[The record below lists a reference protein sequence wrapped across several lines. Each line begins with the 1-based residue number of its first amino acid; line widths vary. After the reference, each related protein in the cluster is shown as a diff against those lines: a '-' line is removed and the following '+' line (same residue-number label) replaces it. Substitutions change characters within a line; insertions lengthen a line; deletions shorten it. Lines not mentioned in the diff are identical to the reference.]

1 MREHARKSKGIFRLF
16 LNATG
21 TDRIRSLA
29 DLEDFQDEETAMC
42 MMKNSGE
49 KEACEVANNL
59 AALDGRVTKVE
70 ERMNKIEGSLN
81 DGFKSLS
88 VSISNLGHDVGSRV
102 NLIEKKV
109 VDEKQEG
116 GKSFRKWLDWIVKLL
131 IIGCGTAMGVT
142 AWKLIFG
149 N

>member
-1 MREHARKSKGIFRLF
+1 
-16 LNATG
+16 
-21 TDRIRSLA
+21 
-29 DLEDFQDEETAMC
+29 MC
-42 MMKNSGE
+42 MMKNSSE
-49 KEACEVANNL
+49 KEACEVAKNL

-70 ERMNKIEGSLN
+70 ERMNKMEGSLN

-88 VSISNLGHDVGSRV
+88 VSISNLGHDVGNRV

-109 VDEKQEG
+109 VDEKQEW

-131 IIGCGTAMGVT
+131 ILGCGTAMGVT

>member
-1 MREHARKSKGIFRLF
+1 
-16 LNATG
+16 
-21 TDRIRSLA
+21 
-29 DLEDFQDEETAMC
+29 MC
-42 MMKNSGE
+42 MMKNSSE

-109 VDEKQEG
+109 VDEKQEWG
-116 GKSFRKWLDWIVKLL
+116 RSFRKWLDWIVKLL
-131 IIGCGTAMGVT
+131 ILGCGTAMGVT
-142 AWKLIFG
+142 TWKLIFE

>member
-1 MREHARKSKGIFRLF
+1 
-16 LNATG
+16 
-21 TDRIRSLA
+21 
-29 DLEDFQDEETAMC
+29 MC

-88 VSISNLGHDVGSRV
+88 VSIGNLGHDVGDRV

-109 VDEKQEG
+109 VDEKQEW

-131 IIGCGTAMGVT
+131 IVGCGTAMGVT

>member
-1 MREHARKSKGIFRLF
+1 
-16 LNATG
+16 
-21 TDRIRSLA
+21 
-29 DLEDFQDEETAMC
+29 MC

-49 KEACEVANNL
+49 KEACEVAKSL

-70 ERMNKIEGSLN
+70 ERMNKMEGSLN

-88 VSISNLGHDVGSRV
+88 VSISNLGHDVGTRV

-109 VDEKQEG
+109 VDEKQEWG
-116 GKSFRKWLDWIVKLL
+116 RSFRKWLDWIVKLL
-131 IIGCGTAMGVT
+131 ILGCGTALGVT
-142 AWKLIFG
+142 AWKPIFG

>member
-1 MREHARKSKGIFRLF
+1 
-16 LNATG
+16 
-21 TDRIRSLA
+21 
-29 DLEDFQDEETAMC
+29 MC

-109 VDEKQEG
+109 VDEKQEWG
-116 GKSFRKWLDWIVKLL
+116 RSFRKWLDWIVKLL
-131 IIGCGTAMGVT
+131 IVGCGMAMGVT
-142 AWKLIFG
+142 TWKFVFG

>member
-1 MREHARKSKGIFRLF
+1 
-16 LNATG
+16 
-21 TDRIRSLA
+21 
-29 DLEDFQDEETAMC
+29 MC

-49 KEACEVANNL
+49 KEACEVAKSL

-88 VSISNLGHDVGSRV
+88 VSISNLGHDVGTRV

-109 VDEKQEG
+109 VDEKQEW

-131 IIGCGTAMGVT
+131 ILGCGTAMGVT

>member
-1 MREHARKSKGIFRLF
+1 
-16 LNATG
+16 
-21 TDRIRSLA
+21 
-29 DLEDFQDEETAMC
+29 MC

-70 ERMNKIEGSLN
+70 ERMNKMEASLN

-88 VSISNLGHDVGSRV
+88 ISIGNLGHDVGSRV

-109 VDEKQEG
+109 VDEKQEWG
-116 GKSFRKWLDWIVKLL
+116 RSFRKWLDWIVKLL
-131 IIGCGTAMGVT
+131 IVGCGTAMGVT

>member
-1 MREHARKSKGIFRLF
+1 
-16 LNATG
+16 
-21 TDRIRSLA
+21 
-29 DLEDFQDEETAMC
+29 MC

-70 ERMNKIEGSLN
+70 ERMNKMEGSLN

-88 VSISNLGHDVGSRV
+88 VSISNLGHDVGTRV

-109 VDEKQEG
+109 VDEKQEW

>member
-1 MREHARKSKGIFRLF
+1 
-16 LNATG
+16 
-21 TDRIRSLA
+21 
-29 DLEDFQDEETAMC
+29 MC

-88 VSISNLGHDVGSRV
+88 VSISNLGHDVGNRV

-109 VDEKQEG
+109 VDEKQEWG
-116 GKSFRKWLDWIVKLL
+116 RSFRKWLDWIVKLL
-131 IIGCGTAMGVT
+131 IIGCGMAMGVT
-142 AWKLIFG
+142 TWKLIFG

>member
-1 MREHARKSKGIFRLF
+1 
-16 LNATG
+16 
-21 TDRIRSLA
+21 
-29 DLEDFQDEETAMC
+29 MC

-70 ERMNKIEGSLN
+70 ERMNKMEASLN

-88 VSISNLGHDVGSRV
+88 ISIGNLGHDVGSRV

-109 VDEKQEG
+109 VDEKQEWG
-116 GKSFRKWLDWIVKLL
+116 RSFRKWLDWIVKLL
-131 IIGCGTAMGVT
+131 IVGCGTAMGVT

-149 N
+149 C

>member
-1 MREHARKSKGIFRLF
+1 
-16 LNATG
+16 
-21 TDRIRSLA
+21 
-29 DLEDFQDEETAMC
+29 MC

-70 ERMNKIEGSLN
+70 ERMNKMEASLN

-88 VSISNLGHDVGSRV
+88 VSIDNLGHDVGSRV

-109 VDEKQEG
+109 VDEKQEWG
-116 GKSFRKWLDWIVKLL
+116 RSFRKWLDWIVKLL
-131 IIGCGTAMGVT
+131 IVGCGMAMGIT
-142 AWKLIFG
+142 TWKLVLG
-149 N
+149 T

>member
-1 MREHARKSKGIFRLF
+1 
-16 LNATG
+16 
-21 TDRIRSLA
+21 
-29 DLEDFQDEETAMC
+29 MC

-49 KEACEVANNL
+49 KEACEVAKNL

-88 VSISNLGHDVGSRV
+88 ISIGNLGHDVGNRV

-109 VDEKQEG
+109 VDEKQEW

-131 IIGCGTAMGVT
+131 IVGCGMAMGVT
-142 AWKLIFG
+142 TWKLVFG

>member
-1 MREHARKSKGIFRLF
+1 
-16 LNATG
+16 
-21 TDRIRSLA
+21 
-29 DLEDFQDEETAMC
+29 MC

-49 KEACEVANNL
+49 KEACEVARNL

-109 VDEKQEG
+109 VDEKQEWG
-116 GKSFRKWLDWIVKLL
+116 RSFRKWLDWIVKLL
-131 IIGCGTAMGVT
+131 IIGCGMAMGVT
-142 AWKLIFG
+142 TWKLIFG
-149 N
+149 G

>member
-1 MREHARKSKGIFRLF
+1 
-16 LNATG
+16 
-21 TDRIRSLA
+21 
-29 DLEDFQDEETAMC
+29 MC

-49 KEACEVANNL
+49 KEACEVAKNL

-70 ERMNKIEGSLN
+70 ERMNKMEGSLN

-88 VSISNLGHDVGSRV
+88 VSISNLGHDVGNRV

-109 VDEKQEG
+109 VDEKQEW

-131 IIGCGTAMGVT
+131 IVGCGTAMGIT

>member
-1 MREHARKSKGIFRLF
+1 
-16 LNATG
+16 
-21 TDRIRSLA
+21 
-29 DLEDFQDEETAMC
+29 MC

-70 ERMNKIEGSLN
+70 ERMNKMESSLN

-109 VDEKQEG
+109 VDEKQEW

-131 IIGCGTAMGVT
+131 IVGCGMAMGIT
-142 AWKLIFG
+142 TWKLIFG

>member
-1 MREHARKSKGIFRLF
+1 
-16 LNATG
+16 
-21 TDRIRSLA
+21 
-29 DLEDFQDEETAMC
+29 MC

-70 ERMNKIEGSLN
+70 ERMNKMESSLN

-88 VSISNLGHDVGSRV
+88 VSIGNLGHDVGSRV

-109 VDEKQEG
+109 VDEKQEWG
-116 GKSFRKWLDWIVKLL
+116 RSFRKWLDWIVKLL

>member
-1 MREHARKSKGIFRLF
+1 
-16 LNATG
+16 
-21 TDRIRSLA
+21 
-29 DLEDFQDEETAMC
+29 

-70 ERMNKIEGSLN
+70 ERMNKMEGSLN

-109 VDEKQEG
+109 VDEKQEWG
-116 GKSFRKWLDWIVKLL
+116 RSFRKWLDWIVKLL
-131 IIGCGTAMGVT
+131 ILGCGTAMGVT

>member
-1 MREHARKSKGIFRLF
+1 
-16 LNATG
+16 
-21 TDRIRSLA
+21 
-29 DLEDFQDEETAMC
+29 MC

-88 VSISNLGHDVGSRV
+88 VSIGNLGHDVGSRV

-109 VDEKQEG
+109 VDEKQEW

-131 IIGCGTAMGVT
+131 ILGCGTAMGVT

>member
-1 MREHARKSKGIFRLF
+1 
-16 LNATG
+16 
-21 TDRIRSLA
+21 
-29 DLEDFQDEETAMC
+29 MC

-59 AALDGRVTKVE
+59 AALDGRVTKIE
-70 ERMNKIEGSLN
+70 TRMNKMEASLN

-88 VSISNLGHDVGSRV
+88 ISIGNLGHDVGNRV

-109 VDEKQEG
+109 VDEKQEWG
-116 GKSFRKWLDWIVKLL
+116 RSFRKWLDWIVKLL
-131 IIGCGTAMGVT
+131 IVGCGTAMGIT

>member
-1 MREHARKSKGIFRLF
+1 
-16 LNATG
+16 
-21 TDRIRSLA
+21 
-29 DLEDFQDEETAMC
+29 MC

-109 VDEKQEG
+109 VDEKQEW

-131 IIGCGTAMGVT
+131 IIGCGAAMGMT
-142 AWKLIFG
+142 AWKFIFG

>member
-1 MREHARKSKGIFRLF
+1 
-16 LNATG
+16 
-21 TDRIRSLA
+21 
-29 DLEDFQDEETAMC
+29 MC

-70 ERMNKIEGSLN
+70 ERMNKMEGSLN

-88 VSISNLGHDVGSRV
+88 VSISNLGHDVGNRV

-109 VDEKQEG
+109 VDEKQEW

-131 IIGCGTAMGVT
+131 IVGCGTAMGIT

>member
-1 MREHARKSKGIFRLF
+1 
-16 LNATG
+16 
-21 TDRIRSLA
+21 
-29 DLEDFQDEETAMC
+29 MC

-109 VDEKQEG
+109 VDEKQEW

-131 IIGCGTAMGVT
+131 IVGCGAAMGMT

>member
-1 MREHARKSKGIFRLF
+1 
-16 LNATG
+16 
-21 TDRIRSLA
+21 
-29 DLEDFQDEETAMC
+29 MC
-42 MMKNSGE
+42 MMNNSGE
-49 KEACEVANNL
+49 KEACEVAKNL

-70 ERMNKIEGSLN
+70 ERMNKMESSLN

-109 VDEKQEG
+109 VDEKQAWG
-116 GKSFRKWLDWIVKLL
+116 RSFRKWLDWIVKLL
-131 IIGCGTAMGVT
+131 IVGCGTAMGVT

-149 N
+149 G

>member
-1 MREHARKSKGIFRLF
+1 
-16 LNATG
+16 
-21 TDRIRSLA
+21 
-29 DLEDFQDEETAMC
+29 MC

-49 KEACEVANNL
+49 KEACEVAKNL

-70 ERMNKIEGSLN
+70 ERMNKMESSLN

-88 VSISNLGHDVGSRV
+88 VSISNLGHDVGNRV

-109 VDEKQEG
+109 VDEKQEW

-131 IIGCGTAMGVT
+131 IVGCGTAMGVT
-142 AWKLIFG
+142 ALKRIFG

>member
-1 MREHARKSKGIFRLF
+1 
-16 LNATG
+16 
-21 TDRIRSLA
+21 
-29 DLEDFQDEETAMC
+29 MC

-70 ERMNKIEGSLN
+70 ERMNKMEASLN

-88 VSISNLGHDVGSRV
+88 FSISNLGHDVGSRV

-109 VDEKQEG
+109 VDEKQEWG
-116 GKSFRKWLDWIVKLL
+116 RSFRKWLDWIVKLL
-131 IIGCGTAMGVT
+131 IVGCGMAMGVT
-142 AWKLIFG
+142 TWKLVFG

>member
-1 MREHARKSKGIFRLF
+1 
-16 LNATG
+16 
-21 TDRIRSLA
+21 
-29 DLEDFQDEETAMC
+29 MC

-49 KEACEVANNL
+49 KEACEVAKNL

-70 ERMNKIEGSLN
+70 ERMNKMESSLN

-109 VDEKQEG
+109 VDEKQEWG
-116 GKSFRKWLDWIVKLL
+116 RSFRKWLDWIVKLL
-131 IIGCGTAMGVT
+131 IVGCGMAMGVT
-142 AWKLIFG
+142 TWKLIFG

>member
-1 MREHARKSKGIFRLF
+1 
-16 LNATG
+16 
-21 TDRIRSLA
+21 
-29 DLEDFQDEETAMC
+29 MC

-49 KEACEVANNL
+49 KEACEVAKNL

-70 ERMNKIEGSLN
+70 ERMNKMESSLN

-109 VDEKQEG
+109 VDEKQEW

-131 IIGCGTAMGVT
+131 IVGCGTAMGVT

>member
-1 MREHARKSKGIFRLF
+1 
-16 LNATG
+16 
-21 TDRIRSLA
+21 
-29 DLEDFQDEETAMC
+29 

-49 KEACEVANNL
+49 KEACEVAKSL

-109 VDEKQEG
+109 VDEKQEWG
-116 GKSFRKWLDWIVKLL
+116 RSFRKWLDWIVKLL
-131 IIGCGTAMGVT
+131 IVGCGMAMGIT
-142 AWKLIFG
+142 TWKLISG

>member
-1 MREHARKSKGIFRLF
+1 
-16 LNATG
+16 
-21 TDRIRSLA
+21 
-29 DLEDFQDEETAMC
+29 MC

-88 VSISNLGHDVGSRV
+88 VSISNLGLDVGSRV

-109 VDEKQEG
+109 VDEKQEWG
-116 GKSFRKWLDWIVKLL
+116 RSFRKWLDWIVKLL
-131 IIGCGTAMGVT
+131 ILGCGTAMGVT

-149 N
+149 G